1 MGTGYNIS
9 TARAKAGMTQKEL
22 ADALNVTQQTIYY
35 YESGDRDI
43 KGSTLVKM
51 SKVLGCTVSY
61 LLGLSDN
68 EHELAFE
75 VTPRALEPDEQK
87 LVRLYRKC
95 NQEWKHYVF
104 QAARMA
110 AFETKSGRNYMEP
123 LEEEELKDA

>member
-1 MGTGYNIS
+1 MGTGYNVS

-43 KGSTLVKM
+43 KGSTPVKM

-68 EHELAFE
+68 EHERAFE

-95 NQEWKHYVF
+95 DQEWKHYVL
-104 QAARMA
+104 QAAHIA
-110 AFETKSGRNYMEP
+110 AEQTKRGYSYF
-123 LEEEELKDA
+123 EEEEIRDA

>member
-68 EHELAFE
+68 EHERAFE
-75 VTPRALEPDEQK
+75 VTPRTLEPDEQK

-95 NQEWKHYVF
+95 DQEWKHYVL
-104 QAARMA
+104 QAAHIA
-110 AFETKSGRNYMEP
+110 AGQTKRGCSYFD
-123 LEEEELKDA
+123 EEEIRDA

>member
-22 ADALNVTQQTIYY
+22 ADALNVTPQTIYY

-68 EHELAFE
+68 EHERAFE

-95 NQEWKHYVF
+95 NQEWRHYVL
-104 QAARMA
+104 QAAHIA
-110 AFETKSGRNYMEP
+110 AEQTKRGYSYF
-123 LEEEELKDA
+123 EEEKIRDA

>member
-1 MGTGYNIS
+1 
-9 TARAKAGMTQKEL
+9 MTQKEL

-68 EHELAFE
+68 EHERAFE
-75 VTPRALEPDEQK
+75 VTPRTLESDEQE

-95 NQEWKHYVF
+95 DQEWKHYVL
-104 QAARMA
+104 QAAHIA
-110 AFETKSGRNYMEP
+110 AEQTKHGYSYFD
-123 LEEEELKDA
+123 EEKISDA

>member
-68 EHELAFE
+68 EHERAFE
-75 VTPRALEPDEQK
+75 VTPRTLESDEQE

-95 NQEWKHYVF
+95 DQEWKHYVL
-104 QAARMA
+104 QAAHIA
-110 AFETKSGRNYMEP
+110 AEQTKHGYSYFD
-123 LEEEELKDA
+123 EEEIRDA